1 MGSDDSHFNVA
12 LTATDI
18 DRKLAVLCPV
28 NHYGYVSNYR
38 TTIVAEKGETSK
50 RGIEPASSVYQ
61 PLRLTAGPN
70 RLTHLK
76 HWATYCFNSATVC
89 VHPCVVAFDWLNV
102 ET

>member
-12 LTATDI
+12 LTETDI
-18 DRKLAVLCPV
+18 DRKLGVLRPV
-28 NHYGYVSNYR
+28 NRYGYISIHKN
-38 TTIVAEKGETSK
+38 TTVAEKGEPPK
-50 RGIEPASSVYQ
+50 RGIEPASSVYR

-76 HWATYCFNSATVC
+76 HWATYCFNSVTVC
-89 VHPCVVAFDWLNV
+89 VPPCVVAFDSLNA

>member
-12 LTATDI
+12 LTAMDT
-18 DRKLAVLCPV
+18 DRKLGVLRPV
-28 NHYGYVSNYR
+28 NRYGYVSNYR
-38 TTIVAEKGETSK
+38 TTIVAEKGEPSK
-50 RGIEPASSVYQ
+50 RGIEPASSLYQ

-76 HWATYCFNSATVC
+76 HRATYCFNSVTVC
-89 VHPCVVAFDWLNV
+89 VPPCVVAFDWLKA